1 MVFSHNGNR
10 LAGVTTH
17 FGNVY
22 LWDFEASPVL
32 RHLRTS
38 GGPPVASVFFSERD
52 LLGVLR
58 DQLSAGTPRIATWDL
73 SGPNDEL
80 DPASGNA
87 TEQLNKELGDQRL
100 KDLVNLMEPKPA
112 SPPAGLRDSLC
123 DRPLRGFART
133 ADGTLGLC
141 VHGDGTFT
149 ILRLVSELPQAK
161 GRSGFGGDDPVS
173 RLAIGRF
180 DTHGATIVLFG
191 PGKDERSPRQDSLD
205 RLKPLV
211 AALNPIKAEH
221 PSPSDRVI
229 RTDGPGPVAFSPDG
243 RCVAIKRYQRQVEV
257 IERDPGHPAL
267 VVDIEGTGASALCFT
282 RDSSTLIMGGDDG
295 LVRLRHLRPRPEA
308 MVLAGHAERGQ
319 AREAWSVAFSPD
331 GHTVA
336 SAGDDNLIRI
346 WDPST
351 ERELAR
357 LEGHNMLVTSI
368 AFAPDSRSLVSG
380 SFDPDS
386 RIILWDL
393 SKKLPPKRL
402 AGHAANVL
410 AVAISPDGHTIASG
424 GRDQIAIRW
433 NADDG
438 RRLDTITEHS
448 DWVDAL
454 AFSPDGGILA
464 SGGLDRRIVLSDTST
479 GLSRRIDYADQ
490 VFALRF
496 SPDGKRL
503 YSAHHGGAVLSRDI
517 ASDQS
522 VTILPGHGSNVRGLA
537 VSPDGQTLA
546 TAGDD
551 ATVRLYDLDTGQE
564 LLCLT
569 GFKIRVNAVA
579 FSPDGMSLAA
589 ADHSGAVTIWKAR
602 PSP

>member
-1 MVFSHNGNR
+1 MQLVFSHNGNR

-267 VVDIEGTGASALCFT
+267 VVDIEGTGASASCFT

-351 ERELAR
+351 ECV
-357 LEGHNMLVTSI
+357 N
-368 AFAPDSRSLVSG
+368 
-380 SFDPDS
+380 
-386 RIILWDL
+386 
-393 SKKLPPKRL
+393 
-402 AGHAANVL
+402 
-410 AVAISPDGHTIASG
+410 SPALKGITCSS
-424 GRDQIAIRW
+424 
-433 NADDG
+433 
-438 RRLDTITEHS
+438 RRLPSRRTAALSSAAASTRIPGSSSGISRRSCHRS
-448 DWVDAL
+448 DWPVTQRM
-454 AFSPDGGILA
+454 FSPWLSAPTVTPSLREEGTKLLSAGTLTTAGA
-464 SGGLDRRIVLSDTST
+464 SIRSPNTPT
-479 GLSRRIDYADQ
+479 GLTHWH
-490 VFALRF
+490 
-496 SPDGKRL
+496 
-503 YSAHHGGAVLSRDI
+503 SARTEESWPPGGW
-517 ASDQS
+517 
-522 VTILPGHGSNVRGLA
+522 
-537 VSPDGQTLA
+537 
-546 TAGDD
+546 TAGSSCPTR
-551 ATVRLYDLDTGQE
+551 AP
-564 LLCLT
+564 
-569 GFKIRVNAVA
+569 A
-579 FSPDGMSLAA
+579 
-589 ADHSGAVTIWKAR
+589 
-602 PSP
+602 